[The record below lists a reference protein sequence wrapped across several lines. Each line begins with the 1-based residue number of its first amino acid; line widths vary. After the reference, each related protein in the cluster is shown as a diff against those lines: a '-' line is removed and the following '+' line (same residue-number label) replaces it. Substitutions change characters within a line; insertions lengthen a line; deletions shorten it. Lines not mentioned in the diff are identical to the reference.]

1 MAVFQWILWISIG
14 IAIGLNV
21 LYFIIKWFKIYNM
34 EAKKQVVLDLLQ
46 LPNCSSILE
55 ANGYSVK
62 DAQKRVSK
70 HYENWKNL
78 FNEGQREITLKDG
91 SKKTVTIK
99 WQFEDAETFS
109 PEKLAQKVIELF
121 NTDAL
126 TQRRKVVNKRISQLP
141 ERRQEAVLL
150 QIESYLDMAE
160 NDEALDETL
169 DLEEMKLTKEQQL
182 IEQRAKEIEV
192 RLAEKSK
199 KKQKD
204 KK

>member
-34 EAKKQVVLDLLQ
+34 EEKKQVVLDLLQ
-46 LPNCSSILE
+46 LPSCSSILE
-55 ANGYSVK
+55 ANGYNVK
-62 DAQKRVSK
+62 DAQKRVTK

-78 FNEGQREITLKDG
+78 FNEGEREITLKDG
-91 SKKTVTIK
+91 SKKTVTSK
-99 WQFEDAETFS
+99 WFFEDEKTLS
-109 PEKLAQKVIELF
+109 PEKLAQKVIELL

-160 NDEALDETL
+160 NDAALDETL

-182 IEQRAKEIEV
+182 IEQRAKEIEA